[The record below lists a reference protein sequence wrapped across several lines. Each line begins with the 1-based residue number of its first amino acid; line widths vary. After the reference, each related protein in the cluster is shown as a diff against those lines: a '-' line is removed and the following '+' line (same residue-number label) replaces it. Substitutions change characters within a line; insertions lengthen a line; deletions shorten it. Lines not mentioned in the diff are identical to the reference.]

1 MNNISSL
8 KDCYGCGVCAV
19 ACPRKVI
26 SISLNANGF
35 YVPLVVHAGCT
46 ECGLCLSVCA
56 YNDDSVLKV
65 DQKQPKAYAA
75 WSEDSQVRRKCSS
88 GGISFE
94 IGRHLLEKGLSSTYK
109 CNFLGADNKQ

>member
-65 DQKQPKAYAA
+65 DQN
-75 WSEDSQVRRKCSS
+75 SQKRMLRGVKIHKCVGSVP
-88 GGISFE
+88 
-94 IGRHLLEKGLSSTYK
+94 LEGLALK
-109 CNFLGADNKQ
+109 

>member
-46 ECGLCLSVCA
+46 ECGLCLC
-56 YNDDSVLKV
+56 L
-65 DQKQPKAYAA
+65 
-75 WSEDSQVRRKCSS
+75 
-88 GGISFE
+88 
-94 IGRHLLEKGLSSTYK
+94 
-109 CNFLGADNKQ
+109 